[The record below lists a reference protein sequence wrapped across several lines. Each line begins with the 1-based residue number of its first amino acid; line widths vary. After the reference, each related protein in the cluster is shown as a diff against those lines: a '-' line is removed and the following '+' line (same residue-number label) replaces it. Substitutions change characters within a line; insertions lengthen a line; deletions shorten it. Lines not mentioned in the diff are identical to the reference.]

1 MLATAQEITTPDKS
15 DRIYHDFVRVVTDL
29 QAAAEA
35 CEEAKYPKL
44 DALYELHGD
53 YERAR
58 LKMNHT
64 YLHVVS
70 AQHRPEVHAYCRALN
85 DGNAVSARAKAAYAK
100 RGGKWPGVREG

>member
-1 MLATAQEITTPDKS
+1 MMLAEKEITVPDKS
-15 DRIYHDFVRVVTDL
+15 DKVYHDFVRVVTDL

-58 LKMNHT
+58 LKMNHH
-64 YLHVVS
+64 YLHQIS
-70 AQHRPEVHAYCRALN
+70 AQRRPEVFAYCRALN
-85 DGNAVSARAKAAYAK
+85 DGNAASARAKAAYTK
-100 RGGKWPGVREG
+100 RGSKWPGVREG